1 MGSGGAERVMLNFIE
16 EVKSRIG
23 ITLIINKAIGEF
35 SLPKDIDVICLNTT
49 RVIFTLPKLFIVMIN
64 NNFDYFFTTKTTPNI
79 IGILS
84 SLLSNTKCIIRIANM
99 PSLEYYYS
107 KKRNSNYIIY
117 ILAKLTF
124 RYAHKILTVSEAI
137 KFDLYKFYNI
147 PAKKIIK
154 CIYSPII
161 DDDEILGQAN
171 EMVEETNLF
180 KSQFTICAVGRIAVQ
195 KDYLTLLKALKICSS
210 HLDLDLIIIG
220 RIDDHNY
227 YEKLKS
233 FLENNKLSD
242 KVHFLGFKRNPNKYV
257 KMSSIFVLSSIYEG
271 MPGALIKA
279 LRLQSPFI
287 ATNPNFY
294 LNEVINKNDQK
305 WLIQVKNHVELANKI
320 KLILSSDIPLKSS
333 TDVSEFDISNASIN
347 YLKFIN
353 E

>member
-1 MGSGGAERVMLNFIE
+1 
-16 EVKSRIG
+16 
-23 ITLIINKAIGEF
+23 
-35 SLPKDIDVICLNTT
+35 
-49 RVIFTLPKLFIVMIN
+49 
-64 NNFDYFFTTKTTPNI
+64 
-79 IGILS
+79 
-84 SLLSNTKCIIRIANM
+84 
-99 PSLEYYYS
+99 
-107 KKRNSNYIIY
+107 
-117 ILAKLTF
+117 
-124 RYAHKILTVSEAI
+124 
-137 KFDLYKFYNI
+137 
-147 PAKKIIK
+147 
-154 CIYSPII
+154 
-161 DDDEILGQAN
+161 
-171 EMVEETNLF
+171 
-180 KSQFTICAVGRIAVQ
+180 
-195 KDYLTLLKALKICSS
+195 LLKALKICSS